1 MALTNAK
8 REIAIFLPVFIVS
21 LHVWA
26 TMLFS
31 GDFTRLIYYWYLWD
45 AIRNPLGDIP
55 SFLGAITTTGFVYLY
70 YKLVRWV
77 ASTAEK
83 SGRSYAGFMIL
94 AILFPVIAATIVL
107 ILKKDHSFNP

>member
-1 MALTNAK
+1 MVLTKAK
-8 REIAIFLPVFIVS
+8 KEIAIFLPVFIIS
-21 LHVWA
+21 LHLWA
-26 TMLFS
+26 TMLYW
-31 GDFTRLIYYWYLWD
+31 GDFTRLIYFDDLW
-45 AIRNPLGDIP
+45 ISISNPLENIP
-55 SFLGAITTTGFVYLY
+55 AFLAAITTTGFVYLY

-107 ILKKDHSFNP
+107 ILKKDHP